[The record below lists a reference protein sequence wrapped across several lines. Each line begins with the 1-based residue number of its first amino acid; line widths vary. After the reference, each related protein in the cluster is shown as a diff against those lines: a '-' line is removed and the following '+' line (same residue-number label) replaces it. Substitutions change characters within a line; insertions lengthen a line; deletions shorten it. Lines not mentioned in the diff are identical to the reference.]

1 MIDLN
6 YLWGETMPMTKP
18 NKTKL
23 VDKIV
28 ANIPEDILTSKIWL
42 AYYFLK
48 NKNGTYTKPPCSQ
61 QGHSVD
67 ADKKG
72 VTFWDAIKDGYPGI
86 KINKHTDL
94 IAFDIDDKKAKLGER
109 TFDMSRLSEEFKT
122 FMMKYDSYAEISPSG
137 CGVRILMRCED
148 KSSLPGKAILSKE
161 LCIGGELFMNSG
173 YVTITGDQMAGTDIA
188 IIKPEELKK
197 WYAQAKIIDFPNT
210 PTISSIPPLNLALN
224 ALNTCFLDQRS
235 RVKSVYKTITG
246 EEYNHYDYWFKILSA
261 CHNYAVKA
269 GRMTEI
275 VFAVVEWSKTDE
287 IAFESEEDVIKHWS
301 SLSQKESNITFH
313 TLFKFAQMLKFQW
326 PQEAFDKDGNPTG
339 KPLINSYENFQ
350 YMMDYYNIS
359 LCQDIF
365 NNSFYVRADE
375 DIIKKYFFG
384 KGASQEYFGMIGP
397 YTSDSLKFKFWAIS
411 QKNGYA
417 NVTFSTI
424 SPLFSAYLVDNVEMV
439 NMLKLWLD
447 TPEEELSKDMVEDN
461 TDFSKSNL
469 DYLMSCIN
477 FDVMQNLPLARNYF
491 DTFFFEMM
499 MPLYNLE
506 RKYSQ
511 RSFMLVMTGPENC
524 RKTTFF
530 SMLFPAN
537 LRRQFVTNSTET
549 LGGAKSIR
557 DFATSLVTSALV
569 VTDEFEIFYNQKNDS
584 LFKTY
589 VTSDVIDYVPIYE
602 KTMRKEY
609 KNAVLAGTTNKRSL
623 AFEQDSNRRLAMID
637 IHFIDTTA
645 MECINWHHFYRDYIA
660 KGKKAMMN
668 GIHPWK
674 LQEET
679 IQLQY
684 NANEEFRAQSN
695 LEIILKETFDFDM
708 KIHKR
713 PVDYDKGDIQRNQE
727 LFKIS
732 DIIGAVKQ
740 RYPILQIKPAEL
752 KHLLKRLCGKYTGTS
767 NKQKLLENSKGY
779 IKNGIVI
786 QGQWTR
792 YAMPHKLTDFE

>member
-1 MIDLN
+1 
-6 YLWGETMPMTKP
+6 MTKP
-18 NKTKL
+18 DMTELTNN
-23 VDKIV
+23 II
-28 ANIPEDILTSKIWL
+28 ANIPKEILTSKIWL
-42 AYYFLK
+42 AYYFQK

-61 QGHSVD
+61 QGHTVND
-67 ADKKG
+67 DKEG
-72 VTFWDAIKDGYPGI
+72 VTFWEAIKDGYPGI
-86 KINKHTDL
+86 KINKHTNL
-94 IAFDIDDKKAKLGER
+94 IAFDIDDKEAKLGKR
-109 TFDMSRLSEEFKT
+109 KFDISRLSEEFKK
-122 FMMKYDSYAEISPSG
+122 FMMDYNSYTEISPSG
-137 CGVRILMRCED
+137 CGLRILMQCENKND
-148 KSSLPGKAILSKE
+148 LSGRANLSKE

-173 YVTITGDQMAGTDIA
+173 FVTITGNQISGTDIA
-188 IIKPEELKK
+188 TIKPEKLKK
-197 WYAQAKIIDFPNT
+197 WCVQNETKIKAEIIDFPQK
-210 PTISSIPPLNLALN
+210 IPSLNIALD
-224 ALNTCFLDQRS
+224 ALKACFLDQRS
-235 RVKSVYKTITG
+235 RVQFVYKTIINQ
-246 EEYNHYDYWFKILSA
+246 EYNHYDYWFRILSA
-261 CHNYAVKA
+261 CHDYAIKSNQ
-269 GRMTEI
+269 MTEMVPAI
-275 VFAVVEWSKTDE
+275 VEWSKTDKE
-287 IAFESEEDVIKHWS
+287 SFENEEDVIKHWS
-301 SLSQKESNITFH
+301 SLSQKKSNITFH

-326 PQEAFDKDGNPTG
+326 PQEAFNKDGNPTG
-339 KPLINSYENFQ
+339 KPLVNSYENFQ
-350 YMMDYYNIS
+350 YMMDYFNINI
-359 LCQDIF
+359 CQDIF
-365 NNSFYVRADE
+365 NNSFYVKADE
-375 DIIKKYFFG
+375 DIIKKYFYG
-384 KGASQEYFGMIGP
+384 KGISQEYFGMTGP
-397 YTSDSLKFKFWAIS
+397 YTVEALKFKFWAIS

-424 SPLFSAYLVDNVEMV
+424 SPLFSAYLVDNIKMV

-447 TPEEELSKDMVEDN
+447 TPEEELSEDMVEEN
-461 TDFSKSNL
+461 TDISKSNL
-469 DYLMSCIN
+469 KYLMSCIK
-477 FDVMQNLPLARNYF
+477 FDVIQNLELAEKYF

-499 MPLYNLE
+499 MPLYNLK

-637 IHFIDTTA
+637 IHWIDTNA
-645 MECINWHHFYRDYIA
+645 MELINWHYFYRDYIA

-674 LQEET
+674 LPEE
-679 IQLQY
+679 IIRLQY
-684 NANEEFRAQSN
+684 DANEEFRAQSN

-708 KIHKR
+708 KTHEKF
-713 PVDYDKGDIQRNQE
+713 VDYDKGDIQRNHE
-727 LFKIS
+727 LLKIS
-732 DIIGAVKQ
+732 DIIGTIRQK
-740 RYPILQIKPAEL
+740 YPTIPIKPAEL

-767 NKQKLLENSKGY
+767 NKQKQLEHSKGN
-779 IKNGIVI
+779 IKNGII
-786 QGQWTR
+786 TQGQWVR
-792 YAMPHKLTDFE
+792 YAMPPKLLDFE

>member
-1 MIDLN
+1 
-6 YLWGETMPMTKP
+6 MTQL

-23 VDKIV
+23 IDSII
-28 ANIPEDILTSKIWL
+28 ANIPEEILASKIWL

-48 NKNGTYTKPPCSQ
+48 NKNGTYTKPPCTQ
-61 QGHSVD
+61 QGHTVD
-67 ADKKG
+67 DDKEG
-72 VTFWDAIKDGYPGI
+72 VTFWDAIEDGYPGI

-94 IAFDIDDKKAKLGER
+94 IAFDVDDKEAKLGKR
-109 TFDMSRLSEEFKT
+109 KFDISRLSDQFKT
-122 FMMKYDSYAEISPSG
+122 FMMKHDSYAEISPSG

-148 KSSLPGKAILSKE
+148 KEDLPGRANLSQE
-161 LCIGGELFMNSG
+161 LCIGGELYMNSG
-173 YVTITGDQMAGTDIA
+173 YVTITGNQISGTNIA
-188 IIKPEELKK
+188 FIKSEELKE
-197 WYAQAKIIDFPNT
+197 WYLLAETKTKVVDFPKQTN
-210 PTISSIPPLNLALN
+210 IPPLNVALD
-224 ALNTCFLDQRS
+224 ALKTCFLDQRS
-235 RVKSVYKTITG
+235 RVKFVYKTIVKQD
-246 EEYNHYDYWFKILSA
+246 YSHYDYWFKILSA
-261 CHNYAVKA
+261 CHDYAIKSNQ
-269 GRMTEI
+269 MTEI
-275 VFAVVEWSKTDE
+275 VSAVVEWSKTDKE
-287 IAFESEEDVIKHWS
+287 SFKSEEDVIKHWS

-339 KPLINSYENFQ
+339 KPLINSNKNFQ
-350 YMMDYYNIS
+350 YMMDYYNVSI
-359 LCQDIF
+359 CQDIF
-365 NNSFYVRADE
+365 NNNFYVRADE
-375 DIIKKYFFG
+375 DIIKKHFFG
-384 KGASQEYFGMIGP
+384 KGVSQDYFGMIGP
-397 YTSDSLKFKFWAIS
+397 YVVDTLKFKFWAIS
-411 QKNGYA
+411 QENGYA

-424 SPLFSAYLVDNVEMV
+424 SPLFSAYLVDNVKMV

-447 TPEEELSKDMVEDN
+447 TSEDELSEDMIEEG
-461 TDFSKSNL
+461 TDISKSNL
-469 DYLMSCIN
+469 DYLMSCID
-477 FDVMQNLPLARNYF
+477 FDAMQNLELAKKYF

-499 MPLYNLE
+499 MPLYNLK

-602 KTMRKEY
+602 KVMKKEY

-637 IHFIDTTA
+637 VHFIDTDA
-645 MECINWHHFYRDYIA
+645 MELINWHHFYRSYIA
-660 KGKKAMMN
+660 KGKKAMIN

-674 LQEET
+674 LPEET
-679 IQLQY
+679 IRLQY
-684 NANEEFRAQSN
+684 EANEEFRAQSN
-695 LEIILKETFDFDM
+695 LEIILRETFDFDM
-708 KIHKR
+708 KIYKK
-713 PVDYDKGDIQRNQE
+713 PVNYDKGDIQRNQE
-727 LFKIS
+727 LLKIS

-740 RYPILQIKPAEL
+740 KYPTLFIKPAEL
-752 KHLLKRLCGKYTGTS
+752 KHLLKRLCGKYTGTT
-767 NKQKLLENSKGY
+767 NRQKQLEYSKGN
-779 IKNGIVI
+779 IKNGIII
-786 QGQWTR
+786 QGQWIR
-792 YAMPHKLTDFE
+792 YAMPPRLTDFE